1 MNQRGFTLIELII
14 VIVIL
19 GILAVT
25 AAPRFMDMQ
34 ADAKASAL
42 AGVKASLESGAT
54 LVYAKSAIKG
64 EERKTT
70 ATINVSQNGT
80 AKNIDVAFGYPAAKN
95 INIAKLQYWIDI
107 DANDFDVAPI
117 GTAASAT
124 SFTVSL
130 EAQGS
135 YDASDATTQC
145 HVIYNNAADANSS
158 PIVELK
164 TAGC

>member
-1 MNQRGFTLIELII
+1 MQYVKFTTLL
-14 VIVIL
+14 VASVSLIL
-19 GILAVT
+19 GGCKSTQSTDV
-25 AAPRFMDMQ
+25 AAE
-34 ADAKASAL
+34 L
-42 AGVKASLESGAT
+42 
-54 LVYAKSAIKG
+54 
-64 EERKTT
+64 
-70 ATINVSQNGT
+70 

-95 INIAKLQYWIDI
+95 INIAKLQHWIDI

-130 EAQGS
+130 DAQAS
-135 YDASDATTQC
+135 YDASDVTTQC